1 MTASLADARLV
12 LEAGSRLLAE
22 AVDAAKRLTKGG
34 ADIDD
39 HQVVTERVAYAATE
53 AVAAHEV
60 LAELERWRA
69 EGKATAIREKTA
81 IAAVGELMT
90 NLAFRLSGVADELGL
105 GDAAV
110 ERSFPA
116 AVRNALRRT
125 TAESLLRE
133 LGANVAATRSSS
145 SIG

>member
-22 AVDAAKRLTKGG
+22 AVESAKRLTKGG

-60 LAELERWRA
+60 LAELDAW
-69 EGKATAIREKTA
+69 
-81 IAAVGELMT
+81 
-90 NLAFRLSGVADELGL
+90 LS
-105 GDAAV
+105 
-110 ERSFPA
+110 
-116 AVRNALRRT
+116 T
-125 TAESLLRE
+125 K
-133 LGANVAATRSSS
+133 
-145 SIG
+145 